1 MMEQMKGGEAEIQAE
16 FRDGHQDQSQA
27 KQCGQDPMSCQE
39 ESDEITF
46 VCSITGRIEDGL
58 GSVGRGSAEARRKVE
73 NCFSHVVQ
81 GPAAS
86 I

>member
-1 MMEQMKGGEAEIQAE
+1 MKGGEAKIQVE
-16 FRDGHQDQSQA
+16 LRDELQDQSQA
-27 KQCGQDPMSCQE
+27 KECGQDPMSCQE
-39 ESDEITF
+39 ESDEVTF

-58 GSVGRGSAEARRKVE
+58 GSVGRGSTEARRKVE